1 MKFSTAFSVLAAVAV
16 SNQVVSAFPLPNGAD
31 SDLEVRGES
40 LDIESNNLWARQLDD
55 ELEIDAR
62 DLMDIFEDVLYA
74 RAFRAAKFAWNG
86 LARDAA
92 IFKAGSLEQQAIN
105 SNKPKAGPSPLWQ
118 KALSGGNQEAKKP
131 AARPPIAPTIPGP
144 SKQLPK
150 DAKAQQDWGKTFSSA
165 KTKELIKQANAK
177 AAAQK
182 GANAV
187 NAKAAAQK
195 GANAVIA
202 KQKKVADARN
212 AAQKGAN
219 AIIAMQKEVAKQK

>member
-16 SNQVVSAFPLPNGAD
+16 SNRAVSAFPLPNGAD

-40 LDIESNNLWARQLDD
+40 LDIESNSLWARQLDD

-74 RAFRAAKFAWNG
+74 RASRAAKVAWDG

-92 IFKAGSLEQQAIN
+92 IAKAGSLAQQAIN

-118 KALSGGNQEAKKP
+118 KALSGGNQAAKKP
-131 AARPPIAPTIPGP
+131 AARPPIAPKMPGP
-144 SKQLPK
+144 GKQPPRN
-150 DAKAQQDWGKTFSSA
+150 AKAQQNWGKVLSSVKA
-165 KTKELIKQANAK
+165 NEHIKQANAK

-182 GANAV
+182 GANV
-187 NAKAAAQK
+187 I
-195 GANAVIA
+195 IA

-219 AIIAMQKEVAKQK
+219 AIIAKQKQAAKRK